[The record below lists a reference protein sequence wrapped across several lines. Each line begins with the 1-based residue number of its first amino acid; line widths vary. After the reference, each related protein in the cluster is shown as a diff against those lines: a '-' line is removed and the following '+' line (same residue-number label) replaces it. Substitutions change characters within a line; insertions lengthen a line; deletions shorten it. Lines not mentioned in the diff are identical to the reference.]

1 MQIDLECK
9 CTATHK
15 WVLVA
20 RFEYAGLANTA
31 ARTLSQYDGCTYRV
45 VDRRWPDHSDP
56 SVYIFERGK
65 ELVA

>member
-20 RFEYAGLANTA
+20 RFKHSLEAAEA
-31 ARTLSQYDGCTYRV
+31 ARALSEWVGVPYRT
-45 VDRRWPDHSDP
+45 VDRRWPDEGP

>member
-20 RFEYAGLANTA
+20 RFEYVIFANTA
-31 ARTLSQYDGCTYRV
+31 ARALAEYDGSTYRV
-45 VDRRWPDHSDP
+45 VDRRWPDLDGDC
-56 SVYIFERGK
+56 VYVFERGK
-65 ELVA
+65 AMAA